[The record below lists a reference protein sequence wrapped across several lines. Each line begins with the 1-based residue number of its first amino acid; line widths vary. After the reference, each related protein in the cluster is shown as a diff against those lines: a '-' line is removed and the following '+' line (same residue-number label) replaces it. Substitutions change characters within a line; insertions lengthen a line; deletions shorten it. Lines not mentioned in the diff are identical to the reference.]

1 MEMNA
6 RDFNQKIEIHGY
18 KLEITEK
25 EMRAQQYQ
33 YEARVMAEAMGA
45 LENSRTQW
53 MVSID
58 KSKRNSNN

>member
-1 MEMNA
+1 MNA